1 MADRVSPSGP
11 VSSFK
16 GVLVIAQTAL
26 AAATAATATAI
37 ASVQSGTAFA
47 NMNGFKMSTNS
58 VVSLSPRAALGS
70 ASSNPISCHARVSAI
85 STAGA
90 ATIEVTLGNGTAA
103 GVTAVAQTYDIN
115 VALRTG
121 QS

>member
-1 MADRVSPSGP
+1 

-37 ASVQSGTAFA
+37 ASVQSGTSFA
-47 NMNGFKMSTNS
+47 NMNGFKMSTND
-58 VVSLSPRAALGS
+58 VVALSPRAALGS
-70 ASSNPISCHARVSAI
+70 ASSNPISYHGRVSAI

-103 GVTAVAQTYDIN
+103 GVTAVAQTYDVN
-115 VALRTG
+115 VSLRTG